1 MSVEKRILIIDFCN
15 FEDYPIG
22 GYLTF
27 AKNMI
32 LSFGNDI
39 ALVGITT
46 DKNDPIG
53 KWFKKSISSVE
64 FDFFAFA
71 YYSKDVTKHI
81 IPDRLA
87 SYLFVKYYKQKV
99 LSLKIDNVFI
109 QRPEILLAV
118 KKFGFTNTC
127 FCFAG
132 LENPLAISKYKYARK
147 FAVYFDRYFF
157 KSLSKL
163 SVILASGDENAIQE
177 MLFRSGGLIS
187 KKTVTQFPSRI
198 NTDIFKEVDK
208 DKARKMLNLPDSSLI
223 IITTGRLSELK
234 GWKFMID
241 CFCIFEKQNPESLF
255 YFIGEGEDRLKIEAY
270 VQEKNLV
277 DKVIITGTKTASD
290 VSLFLNAAD
299 LFIMG
304 SYKEGWS
311 TSLIEA
317 IACGT
322 PSCVTDFSSAK
333 EIIVE
338 GFNGYVVGGH
348 NIESFV
354 DGMRKAIELRRPV
367 FRENVLAFSM
377 DRLKTDMTKIW
388 ELK

>member
-1 MSVEKRILIIDFCN
+1 MGKRILIIDFCN

-53 KWFKKSISSVE
+53 KWFKKSISGVK

-71 YYSKDVTKHI
+71 YYSKAVTKHI

-87 SYLFVKYYKQKV
+87 SYLFVKYYKTKV

-109 QRPEILLAV
+109 QRPEILLAT
-118 KKFGFTNTC
+118 KNFGFTNTC

-147 FAVYFDRYFF
+147 FAVYFDRLFF
-157 KSLSKL
+157 KRLSKL
-163 SVILASGDENAIQE
+163 SIILASGDENAIQE
-177 MLFRSGGLIS
+177 MLIRSGGLIS
-187 KKTVTQFPSRI
+187 RKTVTQFPSRI
-198 NTDIFKEVDK
+198 NTDIFKDVDK
-208 DKARKMLNLPDSSLI
+208 DKARKMLNIPDSSLI

-241 CFCIFEKQNPESLF
+241 CFCNFEKQNPESLF
-255 YFIGEGEDRLKIEAY
+255 YFVGEGEDRLKVEAY
-270 VQEKNLV
+270 IQEKNLV
-277 DKVIITGTKTASD
+277 DKIIITGTKAASD

-304 SYKEGWS
+304 SFKEGWS

-338 GFNGYVVGGH
+338 GSNGYVVGGH
-348 NIESFV
+348 NIEAFV
-354 DGMRKAIELRRPV
+354 DGMNKAIELRRPV

-377 DRLKTDMTKIW
+377 DKLKSDMTKIW

>member
-1 MSVEKRILIIDFCN
+1 MSEIKRILIIDFCN

-32 LSFGNDI
+32 FAFGNDI

-46 DKNDPIG
+46 DKEDPVG
-53 KWFKKSISSVE
+53 KWFKKSIGGVS

-71 YYSKDVTKHI
+71 HYSKATTKHI
-81 IPDRLA
+81 VPDRLA
-87 SYLFVKYYKQKV
+87 SYLFVKYYKKKI
-99 LSLKIDNVFI
+99 LALKFCNVFI

-118 KKFGFTNTC
+118 KKFGFSNIC
-127 FCFAG
+127 YCFAG
-132 LENPLAISKYKYARK
+132 LENPLAISKYKYAHYL
-147 FAVYFDRYFF
+147 AEYFDSIFF
-157 KSLSKL
+157 QSLSKL

-177 MLFRSGGLIS
+177 MLIRSKGLIARTS
-187 KKTVTQFPSRI
+187 VTQFPSRI
-198 NTDIFKEVDK
+198 NTEIFKEFDRTE
-208 DKARKMLNLPDSSLI
+208 ARKILNLPESSQI

-234 GWKFMID
+234 GWQFMID
-241 CFCIFEKQNPESLF
+241 CFNNFEKQKKRSLF
-255 YFIGEGEDRLKIEAY
+255 YIIGEGEDRLKIEAY
-270 VQEKNLV
+270 IKDNELS
-277 DKVIITGTKTASD
+277 DKVFITGTKTASD

-322 PSCVTDFSSAK
+322 PCCVTDFSSAK

-338 GFNGYVVGGH
+338 GQNGYVISDH
-348 NIESFV
+348 NVEEFV
-354 DGMRKAIELRRPV
+354 SGMCKAIELPRPV

-377 DRLKTDMTKIW
+377 DKLKSDITKIW

>member
-1 MSVEKRILIIDFCN
+1 MSEAKRILIIDFCN

-32 LSFGNDI
+32 FSFGNDI
-39 ALVGITT
+39 AMVGITT
-46 DKNDPIG
+46 DKDDPVG
-53 KWFKKSISSVE
+53 KWFKKSIGGVS
-64 FDFFAFA
+64 FDFLAFA
-71 YYSKDVTKHI
+71 YYSKAITKHI
-81 IPDRLA
+81 VPDRLA
-87 SYLFVKYYKQKV
+87 SYLLVKRYKKQI
-99 LSLKIDNVFI
+99 LSLTFDNVFI

-118 KKFGFTNTC
+118 KKFGFSNIC
-127 FCFAG
+127 YCFAG
-132 LENPLAISKYKYARK
+132 LENPLAISKYKYAHYM
-147 FAVYFDRYFF
+147 AEYFDRIFF
-157 KSLSKL
+157 KNLSKI

-177 MLFRSGGLIS
+177 MIVRSNGLILRNS
-187 KKTVTQFPSRI
+187 VHQFPSRI
-198 NTDIFKEVDK
+198 NTEIFKDVNRDE
-208 DKARKMLNLPDSSLI
+208 ARKSLNLPDSALI

-241 CFCIFEKQNPESLF
+241 CFCNFEKQKPGSLF

-270 VQEKNLV
+270 TQEKELV
-277 DKVIITGTKTASD
+277 DKIFITGRKTASD

-322 PSCVTDFSSAK
+322 PGCVTDFSSAK

-338 GFNGYVVGGH
+338 GLNGYVIDDH
-348 NIESFV
+348 NVDAFV
-354 DGMRKAIELRRPV
+354 EGMSKAIELTRPV
-367 FRENVLAFSM
+367 YRDNVLSFSM
-377 DRLKTDMTKIW
+377 DKLKSDMTKIW